1 MNCIGNITIMSKQ
14 QKTQARQKASFVFSK
29 RNYQL
34 FLLSILVV
42 AFGFILMMG
51 TSDIYSFT
59 KITLAPLTVVAGF
72 ALGVVAILIKPKK
85 SQDN

>member
-1 MNCIGNITIMSKQ
+1 MSKQ
-14 QKTQARQKASFVFSK
+14 QKTQGRQKLSFVFAK

-34 FLLSILVV
+34 FLSSILLV

-72 ALGVVAILIKPKK
+72 ALGVVAILIKPRK
-85 SQDN
+85 SQDNN

>member
-1 MNCIGNITIMSKQ
+1 MSKQ
-14 QKTQARQKASFVFSK
+14 QNAPNSRNGSFVFAK

-34 FLLSILVV
+34 FLLSIAVV
-42 AFGFILMMG
+42 ALGFILMMG

-72 ALGVVAILIKPKK
+72 ALGVVAILVKPKK
-85 SQDN
+85 SKDH